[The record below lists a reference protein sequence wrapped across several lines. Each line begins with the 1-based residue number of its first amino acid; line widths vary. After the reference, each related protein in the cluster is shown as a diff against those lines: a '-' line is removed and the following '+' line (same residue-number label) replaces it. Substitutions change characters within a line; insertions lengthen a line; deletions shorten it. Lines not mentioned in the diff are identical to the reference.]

1 LSLGIDLTDMRVRVT
16 GGGSGIGRC
25 IAETM
30 AACGARVAICDAA
43 PGALEE
49 MGAANPQIARYAC
62 DVSDEAQV
70 DALFDAVA
78 KDLGGLDV
86 MVNNAGIT
94 GPFGAIETLTT
105 ADWVKTFGVNVHGM
119 FFCTRRAVPLLKA
132 AGKGLII
139 NLSSITG
146 RLGYALRTPYSA
158 SKWAVI
164 GLTESLAI
172 ELGPSKIRVNAL
184 LPGFV
189 AGPRHERNA
198 HARAALLGITYEEQK
213 RRIMS
218 TISMRDLT
226 QPQDVANM
234 AVFLASPLGAH
245 ISGQSISV
253 CGNVETLGG

>member
-1 LSLGIDLTDMRVRVT
+1 LDISLSGLRVAVT

-43 PGALEE
+43 PAALEE
-49 MGAANPQIARYAC
+49 VQAANPAIAVFAC

-70 DALFDAVA
+70 NEFFDGVEQH
-78 KDLGGLDV
+78 LGGLDV
-86 MVNNAGIT
+86 MINNAGVT
-94 GPFGAIETLTT
+94 GPFGKIEDLAT
-105 ADWVKTFGVNVHGM
+105 ADWVKTFEVNIHGM

-146 RLGYALRTPYSA
+146 RLGYALRTPYSS

-198 HARAALLGITYEEQK
+198 HNRAALLGITYEEQK
-213 RRIMS
+213 RRVMS
-218 TISMRDLT
+218 KISMRELT

>member
-1 LSLGIDLTDMRVRVT
+1 MSGELEGSLSLPADMAREADIVAMIDA
-16 GGGSGIGRC
+16 
-25 IAETM
+25 AED
-30 AACGARVAICDAA
+30 AFGPVDLYFANAGVAIGTD
-43 PGALEE
+43 P
-49 MGAANPQIARYAC
+49 M
-62 DVSDEAQV
+62 DDEA
-70 DALFDAVA
+70 AWNLSFD
-78 KDLGGLDV
+78 
-86 MVNNAGIT
+86 VNI
-94 GPFGAIETLTT
+94 
-105 ADWVKTFGVNVHGM
+105 HGM

-146 RLGYALRTPYSA
+146 RLGYALRTPYSS
-158 SKWAVI
+158 SKWAVV

-184 LPGFV
+184 MPGFV

-198 HARAALLGITYEEQK
+198 HNRAALLGITYEEQK
-213 RRIMS
+213 RRLMS
-218 TISMRDLT
+218 KISMRELT

>member
-1 LSLGIDLTDMRVRVT
+1 MRVLVT

-30 AACGARVAICDAA
+30 ASCGARVAVCDAA
-43 PGALEE
+43 PGALEA
-49 MGAANPQIARYAC
+49 MKAANPEIARFAC

-70 DALFDAVA
+70 NAMFDGVE
-78 KDLGGLDV
+78 KHFGGLDM

-94 GPFGAIETLTT
+94 GPFGKIEDLST
-105 ADWVKTFGVNVHGM
+105 ADWVKTFEVNIHGM

-146 RLGYALRTPYSA
+146 RLGYALRTPYSS
-158 SKWAVI
+158 SKWAVV

-184 LPGFV
+184 MPGFV

-198 HARAALLGITYEEQK
+198 HNRAALLGITYEEQK
-213 RRIMS
+213 RRVMS
-218 TISMRDLT
+218 KISMRELT

>member
-1 LSLGIDLTDMRVRVT
+1 MEISLSGKRVLVS

-30 AACGARVAICDAA
+30 ASSGARVAVCDAA
-43 PGALEE
+43 PDVLEE
-49 MGAANPQIARYAC
+49 MTSANPAMTGFVC

-70 DALFDAVA
+70 NAMFDG
-78 KDLGGLDV
+78 LESRFGGLDV

-94 GPFGAIETLTT
+94 GPFGQIEDLAT
-105 ADWVKTFGVNVHGM
+105 ADWTKTFAVNVHGM

-132 AGKGLII
+132 AGGGSII

-146 RLGYALRTPYSA
+146 RLGYALRTPYSS
-158 SKWAVI
+158 SKWAVV

-198 HARAALLGITYEEQK
+198 HARAALLGISYEEQK

-218 TISMRDLT
+218 KISLRELT

-245 ISGQSISV
+245 LSGQAISV

>member
-1 LSLGIDLTDMRVRVT
+1 VDISLDGMRVLVT

-30 AACGARVAICDAA
+30 ASCGARVAVCDAA
-43 PGALEE
+43 PAALEE
-49 MGAANPQIARYAC
+49 MKAANPGIARFAC

-70 DALFDAVA
+70 NAMFDGVE
-78 KDLGGLDV
+78 KHFGGLDV
-86 MVNNAGIT
+86 MVNNAGVT
-94 GPFGAIETLTT
+94 GPFGKIEDLST
-105 ADWVKTFGVNVHGM
+105 ADWVKTFDVNIHGM

-146 RLGYALRTPYSA
+146 RLGYALRTPYSS
-158 SKWAVI
+158 SKWAVV

-184 LPGFV
+184 MPGFV

-198 HARAALLGITYEEQK
+198 HNRAALLGITYEEQK
-213 RRIMS
+213 RRLMS
-218 TISMRDLT
+218 KISMRELT

>member
-1 LSLGIDLTDMRVRVT
+1 MEIDLQGMRVLVT

-30 AACGARVAICDAA
+30 ARCSARVAIGDASQA
-43 PGALEE
+43 ALDEFR
-49 MGAANPQIARYAC
+49 AANPGIEALPC
-62 DVSDEAQV
+62 DVSDEGQV
-70 DALFDAVA
+70 DAMFREVEGR
-78 KDLGGLDV
+78 LGGLDV

-94 GPFGAIETLTT
+94 GPFGRIEDLES
-105 ADWVKTFGVNVHGM
+105 ADWLKTFAVNVHGM
-119 FFCTRRAVPLLKA
+119 FFCTRRAVPLLKS

-139 NLSSITG
+139 NISSITG
-146 RLGYALRTPYSA
+146 RLGYALRTPYSS

-164 GLTESLAI
+164 GLTQSLAI

-198 HARAALLGITYEEQK
+198 HARAALLGISYEEQK
-213 RRIMS
+213 RRLMS
-218 TISMRDLT
+218 KISLRELT

-245 ISGQSISV
+245 VSGQSISV